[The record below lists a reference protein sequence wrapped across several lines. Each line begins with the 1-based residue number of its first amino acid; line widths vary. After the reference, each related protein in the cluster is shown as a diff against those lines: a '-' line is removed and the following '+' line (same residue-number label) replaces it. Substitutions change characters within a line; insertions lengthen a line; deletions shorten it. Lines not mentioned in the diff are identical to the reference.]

1 MLYLS
6 QGYGVKTS
14 QQTAGDKSLG
24 QRCNTH
30 SAMVLRA
37 LVGPRLLILL
47 FFFVLYI
54 ITLIVRLKTH
64 HLAAT
69 FRCVLYPSTHVRD
82 FPNYFGIYND
92 IMVPA
97 HNNTNFYT
105 AAIIAFMLMWEWGT
119 LFANADCNRNVLC
132 FVHGVRG
139 GCQSLMPL

>member
-1 MLYLS
+1 M
-6 QGYGVKTS
+6 KTS

-64 HLAAT
+64 HPAAI
-69 FRCVLYPSTHVRD
+69 FRCVLYIHTHYRYLQTV
-82 FPNYFGIYND
+82 FG
-92 IMVPA
+92 
-97 HNNTNFYT
+97 
-105 AAIIAFMLMWEWGT
+105 ML
-119 LFANADCNRNVLC
+119 NI
-132 FVHGVRG
+132 
-139 GCQSLMPL
+139 